1 MNEELLDLPSP
12 DGPELNG
19 AVSNR
24 VGRRIYRE
32 LYEAGEGGLNIGQ
45 LKERIPEFAGQ
56 MHFDRRLR
64 DLDKPFVLR
73 RKRRNGAV
81 AYWLAGRRPKALE
94 AGRVSKT
101 LRAEIFFR
109 DGSRCQMCG
118 ASPERDPD
126 VQLHVDHKI
135 PLRWG
140 GPNSAEN
147 LWALCSDCNTGKQA
161 FFASADEHSD
171 RIRAAINQPEVH
183 RRLGELLRAFG
194 PGVDV
199 PSYLLG
205 IVASALQYQEDWQRR
220 IRELRDLGWDY
231 EVKKQ
236 KEGRRVVA
244 YYRLTKDGGWPP
256 PGTTVR
262 EALNRSRR
270 R

>member
-1 MNEELLDLPSP
+1 MDDELLDLPAP
-12 DGPELNG
+12 DSPELND

-24 VGRRIYRE
+24 VGRRIYGE
-32 LYEAGEGGLNIGQ
+32 LHEAGEEGLNIGQ
-45 LKERIPEFAGQ
+45 LKERIPEFADQ

-64 DLDKPFVLR
+64 DLDKPFDLA

-81 AYWLAGRRPKALE
+81 VYRLAGRRPKALE

-126 VQLHVDHKI
+126 VLLHVDHRI

-140 GPNSAEN
+140 GSNTEAN
-147 LWALCSDCNTGKQA
+147 LWTLCSECNTGKQA
-161 FFASADEHSD
+161 FFASVDEHSD
-171 RIRAAINQPEVH
+171 RIRAAINEPEVH
-183 RRLGELLRAFG
+183 RRIGELLRAFG
-194 PGVDV
+194 PGTDV

-205 IVASALQYQEDWQRR
+205 IVASAQQFQEDWQRR

-231 EVKKQ
+231 EVTKR
-236 KEGRRVVA
+236 KEGGRVVA

-262 EALNRSRR
+262 EALNRRR